1 MSETIRVNLFATA
14 SEKLASFRVVQDS
27 QVPVEL
33 ELKDYAIPAGAK
45 ISAYARGH
53 YAADTYRADC
63 TYSGNVITLVPPV
76 GFFVPGPNSLQFE
89 IDGRIIPFKVVAICE
104 ERLSDPNDTTS
115 TPEIVKPLVD
125 QARAILDETK
135 SIAVRTPYV
144 GENGNWYV
152 WDTAT
157 GTFKDSGEPSK
168 GDPFVYSDF
177 TQEQLAALKGEKGDP
192 FRYSDFTEAQLAVLK
207 GEKGDPFRYSD
218 FTEAQL
224 AALKGEKGDPFQY
237 SDFTAEQLNALKG
250 EKGDPFRYSD
260 FTEAQLAALKG
271 ATGDPATVESSAT
284 TYQVGDSGTEAPTGD
299 WSATIPTVPQGKY
312 LWAKTVTQFNSGAPI
327 TTTVVSRFGVD
338 GAGSVTTVNSVA
350 PDDAGNVPL
359 KAENIP
365 TTVDGETVESELANL
380 WKQKAGIPAGKIGM
394 LKSEANTDEDGG
406 WPVIV
411 VATAGVDYQ
420 LPLVAGTDYQT
431 PLTAGTDYQT
441 PLTAGVDYQA
451 PLTGAKGKYVGFSA
465 ENVPEAMD
473 LPNASTTAKGVTYLV
488 DSYTRTDTD
497 KAATPRS
504 VNNVYKLLPISTSV
518 ELTVDGWSNGV
529 QTVSVAGVTTTDHVI
544 VAPCPDAYPAYIS
557 SNVRC
562 TAQGDGTLMF
572 TATTTPTA
580 GMVINV
586 IILKQ

>member
-1 MSETIRVNLFATA
+1 MDTARINELPSVDEILSEDYFLLEQDGVAKKLEGALLVQYIDRHVASVSVTSLPHGTPATA
-14 SEKLASFRVVQDS
+14 KYSSATGK
-27 QVPVEL
+27 L
-33 ELKDYAIPAGAK
+33 ELGIPYGNSITS
-45 ISAYARGH
+45 ISLNGDGQIVYH
-53 YAADTYRADC
+53 WADGT
-63 TYSGNVITLVPPV
+63 
-76 GFFVPGPNSLQFE
+76 E
-89 IDGRIIPFKVVAICE
+89 VALE
-104 ERLSDPNDTTS
+104 
-115 TPEIVKPLVD
+115 
-125 QARAILDETK
+125 
-135 SIAVRTPYV
+135 SI
-144 GENGNWYV
+144 
-152 WDTAT
+152 
-157 GTFKDSGEPSK
+157 K

-177 TQEQLAALKGEKGDP
+177 TPEQLAALKGDKGDPFRYSDFTEEELAALKGEKGDP
-192 FRYSDFTEAQLAVLK
+192 FQYSDFTAEQLN
-207 GEKGDPFRYSD
+207 
-218 FTEAQL
+218 
-224 AALKGEKGDPFQY
+224 ALKGEKGDPFQY

-284 TYQVGDSGTEAPTGD
+284 TYQVGDSGTEAPTGE
-299 WSATIPTVPQGKY
+299 WSATVPTVPQGKY
-312 LWAKTVTQFNSGAPI
+312 LWTKTVTQFNSGAPI

-338 GAGSVTTVNSVA
+338 GAGSVTTVNGVA
-350 PDDAGNVPL
+350 PDDAGNIQLTGENVEIDGFTIAEWLAEKQDRISATGLL
-359 KAENIP
+359 KRYENGSVVQAE
-365 TTVDGETVESELANL
+365 
-380 WKQKAGIPAGKIGM
+380 
-394 LKSEANTDEDGG
+394 
-406 WPVIV
+406 
-411 VATAGVDYQ
+411 AGVDYQ
-420 LPLVAGTDYQT
+420 PPLVAGTDYQTPLVAGTDYQT

-441 PLTAGVDYQA
+441 PLTAGTDYQTPLA
-451 PLTGAKGKYVGFSA
+451 AGTDYQTPLTGTKGKYVGFTA
-465 ENVPEAMD
+465 DNVPGAVD
-473 LPNASTTAKGVTYLV
+473 LPNASTDSKGITYLV

>member
-1 MSETIRVNLFATA
+1 MDTARINELPSVDEILSEDYFLLEQDGVAKKLEGALLVQYIDRHVASVSVTSLPHGTPATA
-14 SEKLASFRVVQDS
+14 KYSSATGK
-27 QVPVEL
+27 L
-33 ELKDYAIPAGAK
+33 ELGIPYGNSITS
-45 ISAYARGH
+45 ISLNGDGQIVYH
-53 YAADTYRADC
+53 WADGT
-63 TYSGNVITLVPPV
+63 
-76 GFFVPGPNSLQFE
+76 E
-89 IDGRIIPFKVVAICE
+89 VALE
-104 ERLSDPNDTTS
+104 
-115 TPEIVKPLVD
+115 
-125 QARAILDETK
+125 
-135 SIAVRTPYV
+135 SI
-144 GENGNWYV
+144 
-152 WDTAT
+152 
-157 GTFKDSGEPSK
+157 K

-177 TQEQLAALKGEKGDP
+177 TPEQLAALKGDKGDPFRYSDFTEAQLAALKGEKGDP
-192 FRYSDFTEAQLAVLK
+192 FRYSDFTE
-207 GEKGDPFRYSD
+207 E
-218 FTEAQL
+218 EL

-312 LWAKTVTQFNSGAPI
+312 LWAKTVTQFNSGVPI

-350 PDDAGNVPL
+350 PDDAGNIQL
-359 KAENIP
+359 AAADIQSAAFGS
-365 TTVDGETVESELANL
+365 TVDQALVDLDGAIDYARSIAQDAKTLVVNNINSTQSKITATGLLKGTGTSVEAA
-380 WKQKAGIPAGKIGM
+380 Q
-394 LKSEANTDEDGG
+394 
-406 WPVIV
+406 
-411 VATAGVDYQ
+411 
-420 LPLVAGTDYQT
+420 
-431 PLTAGTDYQT
+431 
-441 PLTAGVDYQA
+441 AGVDYQA
-451 PLTGAKGKYVGFSA
+451 PLTGAKGKYVGFTA
-465 ENVPEAMD
+465 DNVPGAVD
-473 LPNASTTAKGVTYLV
+473 LPNASTDDKGITYLV

-504 VNNVYKLLPISTSV
+504 VNNVYKLLPVSTSV
-518 ELTVDGWSNGV
+518 GLTAEGWSNGV
-529 QTVSVAGVTTTDHVI
+529 QTVSVTGVTTTNHVI
-544 VAPCPDAYPAYIS
+544 VAPSPDAYLAYIS

>member
-1 MSETIRVNLFATA
+1 MDTARINELPSVDEILSEDYFLLEQDGVAKKLEGALLVQYIDRHVASVSVTSLPHGTPATA
-14 SEKLASFRVVQDS
+14 KYSSATGK
-27 QVPVEL
+27 L
-33 ELKDYAIPAGAK
+33 ELGIPYGNSITS
-45 ISAYARGH
+45 ISLNGDGQIVYH
-53 YAADTYRADC
+53 WADGT
-63 TYSGNVITLVPPV
+63 
-76 GFFVPGPNSLQFE
+76 E
-89 IDGRIIPFKVVAICE
+89 VALE
-104 ERLSDPNDTTS
+104 
-115 TPEIVKPLVD
+115 
-125 QARAILDETK
+125 
-135 SIAVRTPYV
+135 SI
-144 GENGNWYV
+144 
-152 WDTAT
+152 
-157 GTFKDSGEPSK
+157 K

-177 TQEQLAALKGEKGDP
+177 TPEQLAALKGD
-192 FRYSDFTEAQLAVLK
+192 
-207 GEKGDPFRYSD
+207 KGDPFRYSD

-224 AALKGEKGDPFQY
+224 AALKGEKGDPFRYSDFTEEELAALKGEKGDPFRY

-338 GAGSVTTVNSVA
+338 GAGSVTTVNNVE
-350 PDDAGNVPL
+350 PDDAGNIQLSGDDIMADDETVSAKL
-359 KAENIP
+359 TSLQGQMDVLQTNFNGLNENIVNALN
-365 TTVDGETVESELANL
+365 TTQAKITATGILKGTGDSVEAA
-380 WKQKAGIPAGKIGM
+380 Q
-394 LKSEANTDEDGG
+394 
-406 WPVIV
+406 
-411 VATAGVDYQ
+411 
-420 LPLVAGTDYQT
+420 AGTDYQT

-441 PLTAGVDYQA
+441 

-518 ELTVDGWSNGV
+518 TLTADGWSNGV
-529 QTVSVAGVTTTDHVI
+529 QTVSVTGVTTTDHVI

>member
-1 MSETIRVNLFATA
+1 MDTARINELPSVDEILSEDYFLLEQDGVAKKLEGALLVQYIDRHVASVSVTSLPHGTPATA
-14 SEKLASFRVVQDS
+14 KYSSATGK
-27 QVPVEL
+27 L
-33 ELKDYAIPAGAK
+33 ELGIPYGNSITS
-45 ISAYARGH
+45 ISLNGDGQIVYH
-53 YAADTYRADC
+53 WADGT
-63 TYSGNVITLVPPV
+63 
-76 GFFVPGPNSLQFE
+76 E
-89 IDGRIIPFKVVAICE
+89 VALE
-104 ERLSDPNDTTS
+104 
-115 TPEIVKPLVD
+115 
-125 QARAILDETK
+125 
-135 SIAVRTPYV
+135 SI
-144 GENGNWYV
+144 
-152 WDTAT
+152 
-157 GTFKDSGEPSK
+157 K

-177 TQEQLAALKGEKGDP
+177 TPEQLAALKGDKGDPFRYSDFTEEELAALKGEKGDP
-192 FRYSDFTEAQLAVLK
+192 FQYSDFTAEQLN
-207 GEKGDPFRYSD
+207 
-218 FTEAQL
+218 
-224 AALKGEKGDPFQY
+224 ALKGEKGDPFQY

-271 ATGDPATVESSAT
+271 EKGDPATVESSAT
-284 TYQVGDSGTEAPTGD
+284 TYQVGDSGTEAPTGE
-299 WSATIPTVPQGKY
+299 WSATVPTVPQGKY
-312 LWAKTVTQFNSGAPI
+312 LWTKTVTQFNSGDPI

-350 PDDAGNVPL
+350 PDDAGNIQL
-359 KAENIP
+359 AAADIQSAAFDS
-365 TTVDGETVESELANL
+365 TVDQALVDLDGAIDNARSIAQDARDLVVNNLNSTQSKITANGVLKGTGTSVEAA
-380 WKQKAGIPAGKIGM
+380 Q
-394 LKSEANTDEDGG
+394 
-406 WPVIV
+406 
-411 VATAGVDYQ
+411 
-420 LPLVAGTDYQT
+420 
-431 PLTAGTDYQT
+431 
-441 PLTAGVDYQA
+441 AGVDYQA

-504 VNNVYKLLPISTSV
+504 VNNVYKLLPVSTSV
-518 ELTVDGWSNGV
+518 GLTVDGWSNGV
-529 QTVSVAGVTTTDHVI
+529 QTVSVAGVTATDHVI